1 MDMHE
6 EAFDTFSLSDLH
18 IYSDPSCS
26 SKEEQ
31 DLGNSFSSF
40 RFKIAGSLPSEEIVF
55 LGNLISLPKTDLK
68 PRHMPQKPSRMKA
81 SKVVRPR
88 RRTGRGVLIG
98 LGGAPAR
105 MEVFELRSSM
115 QARASPPRVVP
126 VNGGG
131 VEEVTRG
138 RKSGNWLGRLF
149 GACIPIV

>member
-1 MDMHE
+1 MDMHDH

-18 IYSDPSCS
+18 IYSDPACS

-68 PRHMPQKPSRMKA
+68 PQKPSRMKA
-81 SKVVRPR
+81 SK
-88 RRTGRGVLIG
+88 
-98 LGGAPAR
+98 
-105 MEVFELRSSM
+105 
-115 QARASPPRVVP
+115 ARASPPIVVP
-126 VNGGG
+126 VKGG
-131 VEEVTRG
+131 G

-149 GACIPIV
+149 GACIPMV